1 MKGLI
6 MKRRTKTYK
15 KNNITKQKMLNGHSA
30 NIMNTSAYVQGWQ
43 AKALQVVS
51 LEKVCK
57 LAERIFE
64 TFTTAQQ
71 EQVKAS

>member
-1 MKGLI
+1 
-6 MKRRTKTYK
+6 
-15 KNNITKQKMLNGHSA
+15 
-30 NIMNTSAYVQGWQ
+30 MNTSAYVQGWQ